1 MTCIERIN
9 RVILYAEIP
18 AATTRDEKTRSNVRE
33 AARVAKQDT
42 RRRQNERNIA
52 FPRGVTCQI
61 GLRKSYY
68 YYGDDGCGSLNT
80 TSPVSDEAAR
90 GRRKKKRTSS
100 TTISVIIG
108 FNRRVFRRPTAARG
122 GRHRHIIIVLFFNGP
137 KNVHATKCESRQLL
151 LPTYMY
157 IYI

>member
-1 MTCIERIN
+1 MTCLMHQSSGM
-9 RVILYAEIP
+9 VYAEIP

-80 TSPVSDEAAR
+80 TCPVSDEAA
-90 GRRKKKRTSS
+90 S
-100 TTISVIIG
+100 
-108 FNRRVFRRPTAARG
+108 
-122 GRHRHIIIVLFFNGP
+122 
-137 KNVHATKCESRQLL
+137 
-151 LPTYMY
+151 
-157 IYI
+157 